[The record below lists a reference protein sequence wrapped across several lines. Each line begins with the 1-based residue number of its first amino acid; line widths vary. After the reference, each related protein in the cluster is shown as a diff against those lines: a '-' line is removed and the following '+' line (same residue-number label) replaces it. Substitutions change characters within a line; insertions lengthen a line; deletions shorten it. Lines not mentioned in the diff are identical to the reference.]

1 MRIMIVDDEI
11 ILAKLLAE
19 SLSRQG
25 HQAIA
30 AASGPEALSV
40 LRQNALD
47 AVFLDIVMPRM
58 NGIEVLRRIRKTH
71 PALPVVIVTGNASP
85 EDLKEVRRLGVTD
98 VVEKPFGLN
107 NLTQALAGLA
117 AKSA

>member
-11 ILAKLLAE
+11 IVAKMLAE
-19 SLSRQG
+19 CVSRQG

-30 AASGPEALSV
+30 AASGSEALSV

-71 PALPVVIVTGNASP
+71 PALPVVIVTGNASA
-85 EDLKEVRRLGVTD
+85 EEIKEVRRMGVTD
-98 VVEKPFGLN
+98 IVEKPFGLR
-107 NLTQALAGLA
+107 NLTEALAGLA